1 MEARV
6 LDHIFEPF
14 FTTKEV
20 GKGTGLGLSVVYG
33 IVKSHGGYITCE
45 STMGKGTT
53 FLIYF
58 PNGEAV
64 KDETKQVSPDV
75 PIHGGNERVLLVD
88 DDEHIRKTG
97 KEILTKYGYDV
108 VLAVDGEHAL
118 EIYKGGYDTIDIV
131 LLDLIMPGMGGK
143 RCLENLIRI
152 NPDARVVLVSG
163 YSIDGY
169 LRETIQKLSKGLILK
184 PYQAKQMLRFIRN
197 VLDDDPTLEKTH

>member
-58 PNGEAV
+58 PVGEAV
-64 KDETKQVSPDV
+64 KDETEQIEQEFPVQ
-75 PIHGGNERVLLVD
+75 GGSERVLLVD
-88 DDEHIRKTG
+88 DDEHIRQTG
-97 KEILTKYGYDV
+97 KEILTNFGYDV

-118 EIYKGGYDTIDIV
+118 EIYQSDYDDIDLV

-143 RCLENLIRI
+143 QCLENLVRI
-152 NPDARVVLVSG
+152 NPDAKVVLVTG
-163 YSIDGY
+163 YSMDGY
-169 LRETIQKLSKGLILK
+169 IRETIQKLSKGLIIK
-184 PYQAKQMLRFIRN
+184 PYQAKKMLRFVRD
-197 VLDDDPTLEKTH
+197 VLDNGQTVERPL